1 MLYISYMHALNI
13 PCKLE
18 TSGDWHWGAYKWKNF
33 KLLESQNSIF
43 KDYGIEKD
51 KEIPFN
57 KEKFNVANHIR
68 ALLDMIEAGYFKEAQ
83 GMNNDYICND
93 KYNLEIFTTVLMFK
107 DNKNFIAINNFM
119 LKGGTALLL
128 CYNLNRF
135 SEDIDLDS
143 SNMNIFKYIDEF
155 CNIKNFT
162 YRKAKDTKTVQRAF
176 IDYGESNKLKIEV
189 SHRNSNISKDLL
201 VNVNGILTYNINELT
216 NLKALAYSGRDKV
229 RDLYDITFIINN
241 YYEKLNEQTKMN
253 LETILSY
260 KGIEQYDYFES
271 NSITDDLIDMN
282 ELSVS
287 FLKAYEKITG
297 ISLNNDN
304 EEEEER

>member
-1 MLYISYMHALNI
+1 MYSENDMQKHLYVIVDFLKYLNN
-13 PCKLE
+13 K
-18 TSGDWHWGAYKWKNF
+18 T
-33 KLLESQNSIF
+33 
-43 KDYGIEKD
+43 D
-51 KEIPFN
+51 K
-57 KEKFNVANHIR
+57 
-68 ALLDMIEAGYFKEAQ
+68 
-83 GMNNDYICND
+83 
-93 KYNLEIFTTVLMFK
+93 
-107 DNKNFIAINNFM
+107 FI

-128 CYNLNRF
+128 CYDLNRF

-189 SHRNSNISKDLL
+189 SHRNSNISKELL

-260 KGIEQYDYFES
+260 KGIEQYDYFAS

-297 ISLNNDN
+297 ISLNNES